1 MTDLF
6 IRLFNIS
13 VSASFF
19 VLAIILFRLIF
30 KKAPKFISVLL
41 FGLVGIRLILPFSI
55 ESSISLV
62 PSKSTLPD
70 GVELEK
76 YPMIESGI
84 PAVDEIVNPYF
95 ENSFAP
101 MPEAS
106 ANPLQIVFA
115 ILANIWL
122 LVAALMLL
130 YLVLSFTLL
139 KLKLRE
145 SVAYNEGVRFSD
157 RVKTPFILGI
167 IKPKIYVPSDISES
181 DLSIVIAHERAHIE
195 RGDHVWK
202 PLAFV
207 ILSVYW
213 FNPLFWLAYYFLCR
227 DIELACD
234 EKVMKNY
241 NDEKK
246 AEYSEALLK
255 MSTEK
260 SSLGACP
267 LAFGEVG
274 VKSRIRRIADYTK
287 PAALLVALS
296 VITTVILGACF
307 LTDKKIE
314 DEKITEGIY
323 FAHGALY
330 SSDMSEITT
339 DDVPLFIFF
348 TDGRIMVES
357 QNLASS
363 TFGEIGA
370 VNKCFLSKKDYL
382 ELFDGADIGVDHVK
396 KHNKAVYRTA
406 PPKEITDIDCDEL
419 YFFVQDTGEVL
430 LGYAY
435 RVKDGAKID
444 KLFSLKM
451 NETLPTNYMIA
462 SYREVSDATVNDRE
476 YGWIKEFSINPTNNT
491 MSINFGLLSSYIAF
505 GNYEIIGNRLIFTS
519 SDSYSEKY
527 VFDISKKNPTFVAK
541 ESTTKRI
548 KDGTEFKRYY
558 EIYNVP
564 ASIFYDVGGDGRYEL
579 VHLSKSETGGEFKL
593 NFSVFARGEKFP
605 TFSVLFKKYD
615 YVTLSVN
622 KNTSDLI
629 LSCYNKD
636 LITKKD
642 RYSVVF
648 AGESVVIT
656 PIE

>member
-13 VSASFF
+13 ISASFF
-19 VLAIILFRLIF
+19 VLAIVIFRLIF
-30 KKAPKFISVLL
+30 KKSPKFISVLL
-41 FGLVGIRLILPFSI
+41 FGLVGLRLILPFSI

-70 GVELEK
+70 GIELER

-95 ENSFAP
+95 GNFFAP
-101 MPEAS
+101 TPEAS
-106 ANPLQIVFA
+106 ANPLQIIIAVLSVVW
-115 ILANIWL
+115 LA
-122 LVAALMLL
+122 VTALMLL
-130 YLVLSFTLL
+130 YLILSFLFL

-145 SVAYNEGVRFSD
+145 SVGYDKRVRFSD
-157 RVKTPFILGI
+157 HVKTAFILGI
-167 IKPKIYVPSDISES
+167 IKPRIYAPSDISES
-181 DLSIVIAHERAHIE
+181 DLSIVLAHERAHIE

-202 PLAFV
+202 PLAFI

-213 FNPLFWLAYYFLCR
+213 FNPLLWLAYYLLCR

-234 EKVMKNY
+234 EKVMRDY
-241 NDEKK
+241 SDEEK

-255 MSTEK
+255 MSTGK
-260 SSLGACP
+260 NSLGACP
-267 LAFGEVG
+267 LAFGELG

-307 LTDKKIE
+307 LTDKRIE
-314 DEKITEGIY
+314 DEKISEGIY
-323 FAHGALY
+323 YAHGALY
-330 SSDMSEITT
+330 SSELTDVTT

-348 TDGRIMVES
+348 NDGRIMVES
-357 QNLASS
+357 QKLESS
-363 TFGEIGA
+363 TFGEVGT
-370 VNKCFLSKKDYL
+370 VNKCFLSKKEYL
-382 ELFDGADIGVDHVK
+382 ELFDGADIGVEHIK
-396 KHNKAVYRTA
+396 KNNKTVYRAA

-419 YFFVQDTGEVL
+419 YFFVQDTDEVL

-435 RVKDGAKID
+435 QTKNGAKIT

-462 SYREVSDATVNDRE
+462 SYREVNDADVTDHK
-476 YGWIKEFSINPTNNT
+476 YGWIKSFSIDPTNNQ
-491 MSINFGLLSSYIAF
+491 MSISFGFLSSYIAF

-527 VFDISKKNPTFVAK
+527 VFDISKENPTFVAK
-541 ESTTKRI
+541 ESTTERI
-548 KDGTEFKRYY
+548 KDGTEFKRHY

-579 VHLSKSETGGEFKL
+579 VHLSKSETSGDFKL
-593 NFSVFARGEKFP
+593 NFSIFARGEKFP
-605 TFSVLFKKYD
+605 TFSVQFKKYD
-615 YVTLSVN
+615 YVELTVDKSTAELM
-622 KNTSDLI
+622 
-629 LSCYNKD
+629 LSCYNKNLIRERD
-636 LITKKD
+636 L
-642 RYSVVF
+642 YSVVF
-648 AGESVVIT
+648 SGENVIIT
-656 PIE
+656 PIQ